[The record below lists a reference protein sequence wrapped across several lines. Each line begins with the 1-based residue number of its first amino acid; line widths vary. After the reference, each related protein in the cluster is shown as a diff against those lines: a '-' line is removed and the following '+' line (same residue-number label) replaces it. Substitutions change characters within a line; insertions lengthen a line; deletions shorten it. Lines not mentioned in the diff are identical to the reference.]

1 MNEMNINSSG
11 VYAKE
16 RLKGILVAD
25 RIGCSP
31 DLITNIETD
40 ISQCVS
46 KYINIEKNGIDIQ
59 LSDSL
64 ILARIPVTGIE
75 RQKKKPEEE
84 EQDHTYGREEVQ
96 TY

>member
-1 MNEMNINSSG
+1 MNDYNIHSSG

-40 ISQCVS
+40 ISQCIS
-46 KYINIEKNGIDIQ
+46 KYINIEKKGIHIQ

-75 RQKKKPEEE
+75 RQKNKPEEE
-84 EQDHTYGREEVQ
+84 VQDNTYGREEI
-96 TY
+96 